1 MKVLKFG
8 GSSVRDSDRI
18 RSVAGI
24 LRNLYEQGTPFTVV
38 VSALGGVTDSL
49 VKMAS
54 LAEKGDPTFPEEM
67 AAFSQRHIK
76 LANELLQPYYLEKVM
91 PRLENNHN
99 VLENL
104 LQGIFLVREAS
115 PRTMDYVLSFGE
127 RNSAFLIS
135 QFLNQEG
142 IPAEYLDARKVIRT
156 DKHFGAAR
164 VQEDTTYQLIREHY
178 RKADRIQVVTG
189 FISSAK
195 GGLTT
200 TLGRGG
206 SDYTAS
212 LLAAALK
219 AQVLEIWTDVNGVLT
234 ADPRRVHK
242 AFTLPSLTYAE
253 AIELSYLGAKVIYPP
268 TIRPVRDENIPIRI
282 RNTFNPA
289 FEGTLITREA
299 QKRPYSVTGISS
311 INQIALLTL
320 QGSGLVGVP
329 GMAARLFASQA
340 RVGINI
346 MLITQGSSEQSITYA
361 ILPDEVGKAMD
372 AASEEFKLEI
382 SKGSV
387 EPIRLEKN
395 LSVVGVIGERM
406 RSQSGI
412 SGRMFRALGKN
423 GINVVA
429 IAQGSS
435 ERNISVVIHQEDETK
450 ALNALHEAFFLS
462 DVKQLNLFVVGVGL
476 IGGTLLRQINRQ
488 KEFLKQKMSTEIRVI
503 GLANSTKMLFREEGI
518 DLSIWKEELADGSQ
532 PVNLKDYI
540 QRMKSFNLPNS
551 IFVDNTAEDSLADL
565 YHEILEASISI
576 STPNKSAA
584 SSSFLQYQS
593 LKEKAEKRGVQFL
606 YETNVGAGLPVLSTL
621 HDLMVSGDRILKIE
635 GVLSGSMSFIFNSL
649 DKETPLSQ
657 AIREAGEAGLTEP
670 DPRED
675 LSGNDVRRKLVILA
689 RESRLELEMDE
700 VQLESFLPQSCME
713 AQSVTGFFEELEQW
727 EGEFMNEVKEARSKG
742 HRLRFLATLDR
753 QNRKAGIRVAE
764 VGPDNPFFQLDGSDN
779 MIVFTTDRYRDR
791 PLVVRGPGAGA
802 EVTAAGVFAEILK
815 IGNYLS

>member
-1 MKVLKFG
+1 MKVMKFG
-8 GSSVRDSDRI
+8 GSSVRDSDQI
-18 RSVAGI
+18 RTVAGI
-24 LRNLYEQGTPFTVV
+24 LRALQEEGTPFTVV
-38 VSALGGVTDSL
+38 VSALGGITDSL
-49 VKMAS
+49 LKIAS
-54 LAEKGDPTFPEEM
+54 LAEKGDPVFSEEM
-67 AAFSQRHIK
+67 AAFSQRHIQ
-76 LANELLQPYYLEKVM
+76 LAHELLQPYYLEKVL

-135 QFLNQEG
+135 EFLNQQG
-142 IPAEYLDARKVIRT
+142 IPAEYLDARKIIRT
-156 DKHFGAAR
+156 DKRFGAAR
-164 VQEDTTYQLIREHY
+164 VHEEITFQLIREHY
-178 RKADRIQVVTG
+178 QKSDPIQVVTG

-212 LLAAALK
+212 LIAAALD
-219 AQVLEIWTDVNGVLT
+219 AEVLEIWTDVNGVLT
-234 ADPRRVHK
+234 ADPRRVDK

-268 TIRPVRDENIPIRI
+268 TIRPVRDKNIPIRI
-282 RNTFNPA
+282 RNTFNPS
-289 FEGTLITREA
+289 FEGTLITKQA

-361 ILPDEVGKAMD
+361 ILPHEVSKAMD

-387 EPIRLEKN
+387 EPIRLEED

-406 RSQSGI
+406 RSQPGI

-435 ERNISVVIHQEDETK
+435 ERNISVVIAQQDETK

-462 DVKQLNLFVVGVGL
+462 DVKQLHLFVVGVGL
-476 IGGTLLRQINRQ
+476 IGGTLLRQIDRQ
-488 KEFLKQKMSTEIRVI
+488 KEFLKQKMSTQIRVV
-503 GLANSTKMLFREEGI
+503 GLANSKKMLFREEGI
-518 DLSIWKEELADGSQ
+518 DLSVWKKELNDKGQ
-532 PVNLKDYI
+532 PVDLKEYI
-540 QRMKSFNLPNS
+540 QRMKHLNLPNS
-551 IFVDNTAEDSLADL
+551 VFVDNTAENSLADL

-593 LKEKAEKRGVQFL
+593 LKAKAEKRGIQFL

-635 GVLSGSMSFIFNSL
+635 GVLSGSMSFIFNAL
-649 DKETPLSQ
+649 DKKTPLSR

-689 RESRLELEMDE
+689 RESRLELEMGD
-700 VQLESFLPQSCME
+700 VLLEPFLPESCME
-713 AQSVTGFFEELEQW
+713 AHSVSDFFEKLEEW
-727 EGEFMNEVKEARSKG
+727 EGEFMKRVEEARSKG

-764 VGPDNPFFQLDGSDN
+764 VGPDNPFFHLDGSDN

-815 IGNYLS
+815 IGNSLS